1 MADSLTTR
9 ILAFDF
15 DLCVC
20 DGEGFFELFTQL
32 LDIYQYCH
40 INKHTGQGLPTGFV
54 EAVEKAYKML
64 ALDVA
69 AASKKK
75 ELFLFRPGMENV
87 FRTAQLMKSQG
98 RLDYIMFYSN
108 NSCPEFLSFV
118 ELVIRL
124 ANLNMFSVKKPVVE
138 LVFTANTASRMK
150 VERAPAGQP
159 NAREKTVR
167 GILQCLEDLDL
178 PFTASPEILFFDDM
192 KHIGLGSALKMV
204 PAYKALHTGQQIHD
218 VFFATMEKAG
228 LFIGGE
234 LRPEWQKLG
243 ISNSLMKNTALVF
256 KDWLLGNKDL
266 LAHTIRDGPIYEKEI
281 KVSDSMISEIYT
293 FCGVEGI
300 NKKKSRKRRGKYD
313 S

>member
-15 DLCVC
+15 DQCVC

-32 LDIYQYCH
+32 LDIYQFCH
-40 INKHTGQGLPTGFV
+40 INKHTDIVLPAGFV
-54 EAVEKAYKML
+54 EAVEKAYTTL
-64 ALDVA
+64 ALEAA
-69 AASKKK
+69 AASKNK

-98 RLDYIMFYSN
+98 RIQYVMFYSN
-108 NSCPEFLSFV
+108 NSCPEFLSFS

-124 ANLNMFSVKKPVVE
+124 ANLNMFSVKKPVIE

-159 NAREKTVR
+159 NSREKTVR

-178 PFTASPEILFFDDM
+178 PFSDKPEILFFDDL
-192 KHIGLGSALKMV
+192 KHNGLGTTLKMV
-204 PAYKALHTGQQIHD
+204 PEYKTLHTGQQIYD
-218 VFFATMEKAG
+218 VFFGCLEKAG

-243 ISNSLMKNTALVF
+243 ISNSLMKNPASVF
-256 KDWLLGNKDL
+256 KDWLLSDKDL
-266 LAHTIRDGPIYEKEI
+266 PTAPINAGPVYEKEI
-281 KVSDSMISEIYT
+281 KVSEMMSSEIYT
-293 FCGVEGI
+293 FCGVQAI

-313 S
+313 H

>member
-1 MADSLTTR
+1 MAEISPTR

-32 LDIYQYCH
+32 LDIYEFCQQRR
-40 INKHTGQGLPTGFV
+40 ISDKHMVSLPEDFV
-54 EAVEKAYKML
+54 EVVEKAYKTL
-64 ALDVA
+64 ALEVA

-98 RLDYIMFYSN
+98 HLNYIMFYSN
-108 NSCPEFLSFV
+108 NSCPEFLSFM

-124 ANLNMFSVKKPVVE
+124 SNLNMFSVKKPVVE

-150 VERAPAGQP
+150 VEHAPANQP

-178 PFTASPEILFFDDM
+178 PVTRHPEILFFDDM
-192 KHIGLGSALKMV
+192 RHMGLGSALKIV
-204 PAYKALHTGQQIHD
+204 PEYNALHTSKQIHD
-218 VFFATMEKAG
+218 VFFGTLEKTG

-234 LRPEWQKLG
+234 LRPEWQR
-243 ISNSLMKNTALVF
+243 
-256 KDWLLGNKDL
+256 LLL
-266 LAHTIRDGPIYEKEI
+266 PCLRL
-281 KVSDSMISEIYT
+281 
-293 FCGVEGI
+293 
-300 NKKKSRKRRGKYD
+300 
-313 S
+313 